1 MKKKRLIIGAIAIL
15 LLLIIPIPTGVLKD
29 GGTRSYTALTY
40 KLVRWNHLHDGGRYQ
55 ALKIYPFPLNL
66 MSIDALLS
74 REEPY
79 FQTPAAPQ
87 IDTYGVG
94 TQYIHTPGPY
104 DATYPK
110 TVVIRSRQEL
120 MAYYETQKDT
130 YFLAR
135 RENYGADYTIGFL
148 DACDR
153 YDDAYFENR
162 ILVLVLL
169 QEPSG
174 SNRHQVSSVVKDDT
188 GMLNIRITSLIPE
201 AGDCDMAQWHLFIE
215 PAAGVQLEN
224 DTNINLILSQGSR

>member
-1 MKKKRLIIGAIAIL
+1 MQKKRLFLGAIAIL

-29 GGTRSYTALTY
+29 GGTRTYTALTY
-40 KLVRWNHLHDGGRYQ
+40 KLVRWNHLHDGGTYK

-94 TQYIHTPGPY
+94 TQYIYTPGPY
-104 DATYPK
+104 DTTYPK

-120 MAYYETQKDT
+120 MAYYEAQKDT
-130 YFLAR
+130 YALQR
-135 RENYGADYTIGFL
+135 RENYGTDSTIGFL

-162 ILVLVLL
+162 FLVLVLL
-169 QEPSG
+169 QEPSI
-174 SNRHQVSSVVKDDT
+174 SNRHRASSVVKDDA

-201 AGDCDMAQWHLFIE
+201 AGDCAMAQWHLFIE

-224 DTNINLILSQGSR
+224 DANINLILSQGSR